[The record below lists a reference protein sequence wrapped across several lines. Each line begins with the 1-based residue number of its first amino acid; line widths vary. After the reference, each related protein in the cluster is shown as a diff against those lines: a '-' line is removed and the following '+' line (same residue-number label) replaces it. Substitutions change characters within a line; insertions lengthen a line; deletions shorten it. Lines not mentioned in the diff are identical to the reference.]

1 MVKHRDN
8 DDMNPGE
15 EEKLIVF
22 CIPSL
27 VATLISREREKG
39 SALTEE
45 EVIEI
50 RDNAPA
56 KRLTLAEARAV
67 EARRGYHDIDPE
79 RCWEEWQVARLQFQ
93 DKDSEEE
100 GEQEV
105 DVSAPPTAD
114 SGDGE
119 SQLIVFI
126 DPSLIG
132 LLFAREQEKGSP
144 LTEEEVLEIRDNSA
158 AIVLVPEDV
167 REREAARGFT
177 DIDPERCWEEW
188 QEVRLTLRE
197 APRG

>member
-1 MVKHRDN
+1 MVEYRDN
-8 DDMNPGE
+8 DEMSSDG

-27 VATLISREREKG
+27 IATLLSREREKG

-93 DKDSEEE
+93 AGEEKEEE
-100 GEQEV
+100 ETV
-105 DVSAPPTAD
+105 VSAPPAAD
-114 SGDGE
+114 SGDGG
-119 SQLIVFI
+119 SQLVVFI
-126 DPSLIG
+126 DPSLVG
-132 LLFAREQEKGSP
+132 VLFAREREKGSP

-158 AIVLVPEDV
+158 AIVLVLEDV
-167 REREAARGFT
+167 REREVARGFK